1 MQATVLLYIEVDVAF
16 DVTLMHTLARYDSKV
31 WDETNSWKK
40 KPELAAF
47 CCYHIKVYNR
57 FRTIENVK
65 IENIKFKYNIN
76 YIKIFMI
83 I

>member
-57 FRTIENVK
+57 I
-65 IENIKFKYNIN
+65 
-76 YIKIFMI
+76 
-83 I
+83 

>member
-16 DVTLMHTLARYDSKV
+16 DVTLMHTLTRYDSKV

-40 KPELAAF
+40 NPELAAF

-57 FRTIENVK
+57 I
-65 IENIKFKYNIN
+65 
-76 YIKIFMI
+76 
-83 I
+83 

>member
-16 DVTLMHTLARYDSKV
+16 DVTLMHTLTRYDSKV
-31 WDETNSWKK
+31 WDKTNSWKK

-57 FRTIENVK
+57 I
-65 IENIKFKYNIN
+65 
-76 YIKIFMI
+76 
-83 I
+83 